1 MGANDMKARKVT
13 TPKVPEPPGGI
24 YTNCFVVGDQVLMS
38 GMTAG
43 GPDGKP
49 IGGDSMEA
57 QARAVFTKIKHLVE
71 AAGATMDDVVKM
83 TVYVTDM
90 SKRPELGKVRSEFFP
105 NDKPCSTLVEIKSL
119 AGPGLLIE
127 IDATAMIGAGAR

>member
-1 MGANDMKARKVT
+1 MTQAKKIT
-13 TPKVPEPPGGI
+13 TPKVPEPAGGI
-24 YTNCFVVGDQVLMS
+24 YTNCIVVGDQVFLS

-49 IGGDSMEA
+49 VGDGFEG
-57 QARAVFTKIKHLVE
+57 QARTVFTKIKHLLE
-71 AAGATMDDVVKM
+71 AAGATMDDMVKM

-105 NDKPCSTLVEIKSL
+105 RAKPCSTLVEISKL
-119 AGPGLLIE
+119 AGPELLIE
-127 IDATAMIGAGAR
+127 IDATAVIGSAALR